1 MFPVRQLPDL
11 ELIAR
16 RWIYKDLI
24 GFNVKKK
31 ETFARLDTSLK
42 DLVLS

>member
-1 MFPVRQLPDL
+1 MFPVSQLPDL
-11 ELIAR
+11 EFIAR

-24 GFNVKKK
+24 AFGVKKK
-31 ETFARLDTSLK
+31 EIFVRLDTSLK